1 MEPGSDIV
9 VNATAFDPQ
18 NASEG
23 LLAMKVASAQ
33 LDAIAPRWYRVGAAK
48 YRDMVEKGET
58 PWPAPTYLAG
68 AVDSGIPSS
77 ESGRE
82 IPTRVYEPENGRSSK
97 GILLYFHPGG
107 WVCITSSIFRVLDFF
122 LPRSSGSPTLGVAS
136 LGRASGVE
144 SSRGGDSRP
153 SVRYLTGT
161 FILQLPSIPN

>member
-82 IPTRVYEPENGRSSK
+82 ILTRVYEPENGRPSK

-107 WVCITSSIFRVLDFF
+107 WVCITSSIFGVLDFF
-122 LPRSSGSPTLGVAS
+122 FLDPRAPQHWELPLWDRLLEWSLPGVVILGPL
-136 LGRASGVE
+136 LG
-144 SSRGGDSRP
+144 
-153 SVRYLTGT
+153 
-161 FILQLPSIPN
+161 I